1 MVDVAKVN
9 QLLLFTDDLSR
20 AFPFGGIARHRFRG
34 GHPSSGAHFD
44 DLLDCVLDV
53 LAYLLQRDVDVFG
66 GIIGHSP
73 AAALLGV
80 RVLVAE
86 DCPPCNHL
94 AVLVLE
100 TIAVNTHAAALAHLV
115 VIHCVLSPADAA

>member
-1 MVDVAKVN
+1 MDNPITIYFTAKIMPNYHGVGSEVGT
-9 QLLLFTDDLSR
+9 L
-20 AFPFGGIARHRFRG
+20 
-34 GHPSSGAHFD
+34 SGAHFEN
-44 DLLDCVLDV
+44 LSDCVLDV
-53 LAYLLQRDVDVFG
+53 LAYLLQRDVDVLG

-100 TIAVNTHAAALAHLV
+100 TVAVNTHAAALAHLV
-115 VIHCVLSPADAA
+115 VIHCVLRPADAA

>member
-1 MVDVAKVN
+1 MN
-9 QLLLFTDDLSR
+9 TYSR
-20 AFPFGGIARHRFRG
+20 AFPIEGALGGGSEEGTPR
-34 GHPSSGAHFD
+34 GAHFD

-53 LAYLLQRDVDVFG
+53 LAYLLQRDVDVLG

-86 DCPPCNHL
+86 DCPPCHDL

-115 VIHCVLSPADAA
+115 VIHCVLRPADAA

>member
-1 MVDVAKVN
+1 MG
-9 QLLLFTDDLSR
+9 T
-20 AFPFGGIARHRFRG
+20 P
-34 GHPSSGAHFD
+34 SGAHFD
-44 DLLDCVLDV
+44 DHLDCVLDV
-53 LAYLLQRDVDVFG
+53 LAYLLQRDVDVLW

-94 AVLVLE
+94 AVLVFE
-100 TIAVNTHAAALAHLV
+100 TIAVNTHAAEKVMHQRHTERPTLRVSKSNGELV
-115 VIHCVLSPADAA
+115 FLCRAGAKSPEAMMTF

>member
-1 MVDVAKVN
+1 MDSSLVWSLVSLPSDSFEDRSAAVPRWA
-9 QLLLFTDDLSR
+9 
-20 AFPFGGIARHRFRG
+20 PF
-34 GHPSSGAHFD
+34 SGAHFD
-44 DLLDCVLDV
+44 DLSDCVLDV
-53 LAYLLQRDVDVFG
+53 LAYLLQRDVDVLG

-86 DCPPCNHL
+86 DCPPCHDL

-115 VIHCVLSPADAA
+115 VIHCVLRPANAA